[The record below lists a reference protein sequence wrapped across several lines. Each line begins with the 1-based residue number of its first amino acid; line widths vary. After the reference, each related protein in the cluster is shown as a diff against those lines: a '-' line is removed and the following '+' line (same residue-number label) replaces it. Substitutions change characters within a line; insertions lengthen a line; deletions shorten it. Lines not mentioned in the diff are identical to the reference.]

1 MMDQPPRIGLLDA
14 GARDAITDVA
24 GVTVGH
30 ATLADGGVQTGVTVI
45 HPHARDPFL
54 HKAPAAAAVINGFGK
69 SVGLVQLAELGQLET
84 RSH

>member
-1 MMDQPPRIGLLDA
+1 MMDQPPRIGRLES

-30 ATLADGGVQTGVTVI
+30 ATLADGAVQTGVTVI

-54 HKAPAAAAVINGFGK
+54 HKAPAAAAVTRMA
-69 SVGLVQLAELGQLET
+69 VGPGAPP
-84 RSH
+84 SHCHTPKVKALT